1 MITVLI
7 VDDSQTTLEYLKYL
21 LNSDGGIVISGIAN
35 TGKEAVEL
43 SKRKLPDVIL
53 MDIHM
58 PGMNGFEATR
68 IIMEKNPV
76 PIVIMSASNNVKDT
90 DVIFRAMEA
99 GAVALANKPKGLD
112 HPDHESSA
120 KELVQTVKLMSEVKV
135 VRRRPIAKQKPGE
148 HEPGPESRFVKLAV
162 SPVAIRVVAMGA
174 SAGGPPVLQAILSGI
189 PEKFPAPL
197 LIVQHIACGF
207 MEGLIEW
214 LSKTVDCPIH
224 LATHEEAPLPG
235 HIYFAPD
242 NYHMGV
248 GNSGRIVLSKGGPE
262 NGSYPSISFLFRSVA
277 NVYGANAVG
286 VLLTGMGRDGADG
299 LKFMRDHGAITI
311 AQDKASSMVHGMAGE
326 AIKLNGA
333 MYELHY
339 DNIAPTL
346 LSLVNKWEKTG

>member
-1 MITVLI
+1 
-7 VDDSQTTLEYLKYL
+7 
-21 LNSDGGIVISGIAN
+21 
-35 TGKEAVEL
+35 
-43 SKRKLPDVIL
+43 
-53 MDIHM
+53 
-58 PGMNGFEATR
+58 
-68 IIMEKNPV
+68 
-76 PIVIMSASNNVKDT
+76 
-90 DVIFRAMEA
+90 MEA
-99 GAVALANKPKGLD
+99 GAIALANKPKGLD

-120 KELVQTVKLMSEVKV
+120 KELVQTVKLMSEIKV
-135 VRRRPIAKQKPGE
+135 VRRRPIAKRKPE
-148 HEPGPESRFVKLAV
+148 EREPSPESLFVKPTV
-162 SPVAIRVVAMGA
+162 SPAAIRVVAMGA

-189 PEKFPAPL
+189 PDKFPAPL

-214 LSKTVDCPIH
+214 LSQTAGCPIH

-262 NGSYPSISFLFRSVA
+262 NGSCPSISFLFRSVA
-277 NVYGANAVG
+277 EGYGTHAVG

-339 DNIAPTL
+339 DNIAPLL
-346 LSLVNKWEKTG
+346 LSLVNNRQTAG